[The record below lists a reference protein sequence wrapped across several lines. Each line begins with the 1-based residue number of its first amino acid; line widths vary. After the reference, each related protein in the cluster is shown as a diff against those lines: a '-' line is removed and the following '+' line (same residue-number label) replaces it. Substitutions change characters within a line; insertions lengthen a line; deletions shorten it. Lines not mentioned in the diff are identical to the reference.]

1 MSPSTSG
8 TFEPGYESSDHRHS
22 HRRGCG
28 WARKSWSFWEIA
40 LIAAAFIV
48 FWPLGLLALFWK
60 LAKGELW
67 TGSSQSAAPWSRFKG
82 QDLRRWAF
90 RDELTPTSGNSA
102 FDAYK
107 KSELERLELARATAL
122 SPEFLLLDE
131 PTSGMSDAE
140 SLAMVDRARAA
151 AARIGAGVLVIDHDL
166 AFITRISHHIVVLNE
181 GSVLAEGSPEQVRS
195 DPAVA
200 AAYLGSQAQ

>member
-8 TFEPGYESSDHRHS
+8 TFEPGYEASDHRQS

-28 WARKSWSFWEIA
+28 FARKSWSFWEVA

-60 LAKGELW
+60 LAKGEMW
-67 TGSSQSAAPWSRFKG
+67 PGSSQSAAPWSRFKG
-82 QDLRRWAF
+82 QDLNLKRWAF

-107 KSELERLELARATAL
+107 KSELDRLEQERRKLAEEQRAFG
-122 SPEFLLLDE
+122 EFLDRLKKAKDQDE
-131 PTSGMSDAE
+131 FDRFMSE
-140 SLAMVDRARAA
+140 RRQ
-151 AARIGAGVLVIDHDL
+151 
-166 AFITRISHHIVVLNE
+166 
-181 GSVLAEGSPEQVRS
+181 P
-195 DPAVA
+195 PAPA
-200 AAYLGSQAQ
+200 TE

>member
-8 TFEPGYESSDHRHS
+8 TFEPGYETSDHRQS

-40 LIAAAFIV
+40 LIVAAFIV
-48 FWPLGLLALFWK
+48 FWPLGLAALIWK

-67 TGSSQSAAPWSRFKG
+67 AGSSQSVAPWSRFKG
-82 QDLRRWAF
+82 QDLKRWAF

-107 KSELERLELARATAL
+107 KSELDRLEQERRKLAEEQRAFG
-122 SPEFLLLDE
+122 EFLDRLKKAKDQDE
-131 PTSGMSDAE
+131 FDRFMSE
-140 SLAMVDRARAA
+140 RRQ
-151 AARIGAGVLVIDHDL
+151 
-166 AFITRISHHIVVLNE
+166 
-181 GSVLAEGSPEQVRS
+181 P
-195 DPAVA
+195 PAPA
-200 AAYLGSQAQ
+200 TE

>member
-8 TFEPGYESSDHRHS
+8 TFEPGYETSDQRQS

-28 WARKSWSFWEIA
+28 FARKSWSFWEVAVIV
-40 LIAAAFIV
+40 AAFIV

-67 TGSSQSAAPWSRFKG
+67 PGSSQSVAPWSRFKSR
-82 QDLRRWAF
+82 DLNLKRWAF

-107 KSELERLELARATAL
+107 KSELDRLEQERRKLAEEQRAFG
-122 SPEFLLLDE
+122 EFLDRLKKAKDQDE
-131 PTSGMSDAE
+131 FDRFMSE
-140 SLAMVDRARAA
+140 RRQ
-151 AARIGAGVLVIDHDL
+151 
-166 AFITRISHHIVVLNE
+166 
-181 GSVLAEGSPEQVRS
+181 P
-195 DPAVA
+195 PAPA
-200 AAYLGSQAQ
+200 TE